1 MEGETPRRDEGPSRQ
16 TEPMMQI
23 TRSELQKL
31 MEEAGRNALAQHER
45 RTATPIVREA
55 PRRQL
60 FREAEIEREHE
71 EANKGEPGKGH
82 EAEGSEVGSS
92 ERERGK
98 RREPGISRAEV
109 DNVGRQIERLG
120 KQIDDLKRRGEIV
133 SQNRNSPFSDKIL
146 TEVVDPSFRIPNLPK
161 YDGTKDPLEQVA
173 AFELVMNL
181 YGQSS
186 AINAKLFVTTLTGKA
201 QEWFTS
207 LPNGGIETFEQLVQK
222 FTFHFASKRKQKR
235 SVTYLF
241 NIRQKEDESLKNF
254 IGRFNNETLEIQDLR
269 IDMMVSILI
278 HGLKKGPFASAL
290 ARDPPEDVEQLIR
303 VAQKYIDEEE
313 INAMKDGEWQK
324 SKDRGRWK
332 DSRRKNVRED
342 KERDPPY
349 RPNIPDSRQ
358 QRNTPASIASST
370 KKKGHDTEDC
380 YQLKDEIERLVRQ
393 GYFKEYKLERDEPR
407 DHRKGDSR
415 TRSRSKSRDRFRGKE
430 MEDRRNAGS
439 RDNVPV
445 KGVINT
451 IAGCPGGGDSRR
463 SRKQS
468 ERTTREDRR
477 KEWVLNVETEEEITF
492 GPRDVNE
499 KQGSQDDPMDVIK
512 WMGLENSKFSPVMI
526 PLVGFGGSEV
536 ASMGTIDLPVSMG
549 EEPRRRTTMVRF
561 LVVDTPFAY
570 NVILGRPGL
579 NLFRA
584 VVSTYHLKM
593 KFPTKNSISEVSCD
607 QKEAR
612 RCYNLSLQKGKQGRP
627 RRKVEEEIEKDDSK
641 RFKAERMEPVEEHR
655 SIELVVGQPNKT
667 TRIGSSMNKSLETMM
682 IEF

>member
-1 MEGETPRRDEGPSRQ
+1 MPD
-16 TEPMMQI
+16 
-23 TRSELQKL
+23 
-31 MEEAGRNALAQHER
+31 
-45 RTATPIVREA
+45 
-55 PRRQL
+55 
-60 FREAEIEREHE
+60 
-71 EANKGEPGKGH
+71 
-82 EAEGSEVGSS
+82 
-92 ERERGK
+92 
-98 RREPGISRAEV
+98 
-109 DNVGRQIERLG
+109 
-120 KQIDDLKRRGEIV
+120 
-133 SQNRNSPFSDKIL
+133 
-146 TEVVDPSFRIPNLPK
+146 LPK
-161 YDGTKDPLEQVA
+161 YDGTKDPQEHVA

-235 SVTYLF
+235 SATYLF

-269 IDMMVSILI
+269 IDMM
-278 HGLKKGPFASAL
+278 A
-290 ARDPPEDVEQLIR
+290 
-303 VAQKYIDEEE
+303 
-313 INAMKDGEWQK
+313 K

-332 DSRRKNVRED
+332 DSREKNVRED

-349 RPNIPDSRQ
+349 RPKFHRY
-358 QRNTPASIASST
+358 TPLATTRT
-370 KKKGHDTEDC
+370 KALMMDK
-380 YQLKDEIERLVRQ
+380 IERLVRQ

-415 TRSRSKSRDRFRGKE
+415 TRSRSRSRDRFRG
-430 MEDRRNAGS
+430 G
-439 RDNVPV
+439 
-445 KGVINT
+445 
-451 IAGCPGGGDSRR
+451 PGGGDSRR

-492 GPRDVNE
+492 GLRDVNE
-499 KQGSQDDPMDVIK
+499 KQGSQDDPMVIKLDIANFSVHKVLVDNGSSADIIFWDVIK
-512 WMGLENSKFSPVMI
+512 WMGLENSKFSPVMT

-536 ASMGTIDLPVSMG
+536 TSMGTIDLPVSMG

-570 NVILGRPGL
+570 NVILGQSGL

-593 KFPTKNSISEVSCD
+593 KFPTKNGIGEVSCD
-607 QKEAR
+607 QKEVR
-612 RCYNLSLQKGKQGRP
+612 RCYNLSLQKGEQEGRP

-641 RFKAERMEPVEEHR
+641 RFKVERMEPVEEHR
-655 SIELVVGQPNKT
+655 TIELVVGQPDKT

-682 IEF
+682 IEFLRKSVDLFAWSPLDFKGIDP